1 MDRCTSDEAVKQVYS
16 TMEEERTG
24 ADFLVPVLK
33 FNRKMISSF
42 KSALVEHPCSSSK
55 EELDQFIRGID
66 ENEMMVYVSI

>member
-33 FNRKMISSF
+33 FNREMISSF
-42 KSALVEHPCSSSK
+42 KSALVEHPCSSCK

-66 ENEMMVYVSI
+66 ENEMMVYASI